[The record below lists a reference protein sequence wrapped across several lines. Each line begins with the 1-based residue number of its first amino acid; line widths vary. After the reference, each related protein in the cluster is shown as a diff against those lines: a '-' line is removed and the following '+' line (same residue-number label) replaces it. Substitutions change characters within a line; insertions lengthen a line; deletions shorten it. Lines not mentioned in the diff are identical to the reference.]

1 MTDRHSGYL
10 VVLKRDIREDDSE
23 ALLNAIRLI
32 RGVERVQPIES
43 DPMQQIA
50 ETRVRVELQKKLWSV
65 LEYSPMQDL
74 E

>member
-65 LEYSPMQDL
+65 LEYSPMQEL